1 MNEQE
6 IGYKA
11 KSFEGR
17 NLAFYFLLAFG
28 ITWTTAALIAVLGLD
43 MSASGSG
50 MVKPLNV
57 LIGVM
62 GSISPS
68 FAAFVVTGFSEGKAG
83 VKALWKRFWN
93 RNMSLKWLVVILFF
107 YDAFRLIAN
116 LIARAVDGQAYPIID
131 SSTNHQQRDS
141 LLPFFLLTF
150 LITWGLGALAIFLP
164 LQFQRLFG
172 ELTDTSPM
180 YFIAVAA
187 PTISATLLTFVRGG
201 WTDLGSLYG
210 PLVRWRFGLK
220 WYALV
225 LLGIP
230 AAGWI
235 AARITGAS
243 PLKEANTTEEFIVL
257 MFYILATGPLCEE
270 LGWRGFA
277 LPRLLKRFS
286 PFTASLILGVV

>member
-1 MNEQE
+1 MN
-6 IGYKA
+6 ISA
-11 KSFEGR
+11 KS
-17 NLAFYFLLAFG
+17 
-28 ITWTTAALIAVLGLD
+28 
-43 MSASGSG
+43 
-50 MVKPLNV
+50 
-57 LIGVM
+57 
-62 GSISPS
+62 
-68 FAAFVVTGFSEGKAG
+68 
-83 VKALWKRFWN
+83 
-93 RNMSLKWLVVILFF
+93 
-107 YDAFRLIAN
+107 
-116 LIARAVDGQAYPIID
+116 
-131 SSTNHQQRDS
+131 NHQQRDS